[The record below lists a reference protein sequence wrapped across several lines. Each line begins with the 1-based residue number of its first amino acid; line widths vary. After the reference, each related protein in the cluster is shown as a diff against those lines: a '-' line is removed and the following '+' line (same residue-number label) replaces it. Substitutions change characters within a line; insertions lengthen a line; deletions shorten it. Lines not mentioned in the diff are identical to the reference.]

1 MKSWEYQE
9 AIFASNLSSKAKLV
23 GLAIAYYYNWKEA
36 SPSFPSM
43 DTLAERT
50 SLSVKSV
57 QRAKKELVTQS
68 FLVEKRRFNQ
78 SNTYIV
84 SVPQT
89 PQCGQDDGS
98 MRSQG
103 LTNNELN
110 NEVNNVLLESS
121 FQSDSNTVIL
131 KDIITEEIKELEDDP
146 AAWTEDQRR
155 AWFLSQPYGTN
166 KESGQI
172 SSVSPR
178 DNKYIKAVPGF
189 LQDLAEAR
197 AEQW

>member
-36 SPSFPSM
+36 SPSFPSVE
-43 DTLAERT
+43 TLTKRT
-50 SLSVKSV
+50 SLSKASV
-57 QRAKKELVTQS
+57 HRSKLELV
-68 FLVEKRRFNQ
+68 
-78 SNTYIV
+78 
-84 SVPQT
+84 
-89 PQCGQDDGS
+89 
-98 MRSQG
+98 SQG
-103 LTNNELN
+103 YLVQTRKSYDSNRYLPQIPTVSHTETGVVSQGRRNNELN